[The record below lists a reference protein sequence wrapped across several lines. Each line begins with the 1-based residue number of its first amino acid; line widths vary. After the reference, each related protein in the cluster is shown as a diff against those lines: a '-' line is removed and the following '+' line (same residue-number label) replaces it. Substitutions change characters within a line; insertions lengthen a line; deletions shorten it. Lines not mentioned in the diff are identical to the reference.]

1 MQPDETPGGISDSV
15 IAGDVHHHHYQQ
27 IPSQS
32 DGTVPPYVPP
42 QQLIIGQPQ
51 AAQPTVGMG
60 MPVMAIPTTSATT
73 ALVLSILSLF
83 CGGICLAIP
92 GLIIANQALA
102 ITDQYPGHPDAGS
115 AKAAKIISWI
125 VVGLTVLAILF
136 YVAMGIALVSTDG
149 EF

>member
-1 MQPDETPGGISDSV
+1 MQP
-15 IAGDVHHHHYQQ
+15 
-27 IPSQS
+27 
-32 DGTVPPYVPP
+32 GTDQWGQPQPQAAPQPQYGQPP
-42 QQLIIGQPQ
+42 QQLIMGQPQ
-51 AAQPTVGMG
+51 AQPVVGMG
-60 MPVMAIPTTSATT
+60 VPGMSAPATSATT
-73 ALVLSILSLF
+73 ALVLSILSIF

-125 VVGLTVLAILF
+125 VIGLTLAVILLYAVLG
-136 YVAMGIALVSTDG
+136 VALVASGG

>member
-1 MQPDETPGGISDSV
+1 MQPGTDQWGQPI
-15 IAGDVHHHHYQQ
+15 QQ
-27 IPSQS
+27 AAPQPQY
-32 DGTVPPYVPP
+32 GQPP
-42 QQLIIGQPQ
+42 QQLIVGQPQ
-51 AAQPTVGMG
+51 AVQPVVGTGIPGMG
-60 MPVMAIPTTSATT
+60 MPATSATT
-73 ALVLSILSLF
+73 ALVLSILSIF

-125 VVGLTVLAILF
+125 V
-136 YVAMGIALVSTDG
+136 IALTIVVILLYVVLGVALVATN

>member
-1 MQPDETPGGISDSV
+1 MQP
-15 IAGDVHHHHYQQ
+15 
-27 IPSQS
+27 
-32 DGTVPPYVPP
+32 GTDQWGQPQPQAAPQPQYGQPP
-42 QQLIIGQPQ
+42 QQLIMGQPQ
-51 AAQPTVGMG
+51 AAQPVVGMG
-60 MPVMAIPTTSATT
+60 IPGMSAPATSATT
-73 ALVLSILSLF
+73 ALVLSILSIF

-125 VVGLTVLAILF
+125 VIGLTLAVVLL
-136 YVAMGIALVSTDG
+136 YLVMGVALVASG